1 MSVMILRIPFPPLMP
16 PCDWGLW
23 SRFRRA
29 WAIARSLCVRKPAEN
44 GNDGRKKRIMKA
56 IIIVGIASIYSL
68 VNGVILHENWC
79 KARTRNKNCHLFF
92 FLDGVSQSVWKA
104 NLAHT
109 QRERP
114 SEHGQV
120 QMPRGLQWLLEG
132 FQSCK
137 DYNEIEEMKKK
148 EWGLRTIYT
157 WSEAQSRVWRD
168 DRQVSRFGIHF
179 GNRWLANLLYQNER

>member
-44 GNDGRKKRIMKA
+44 GNDGRKKRIMKD

-92 FLDGVSQSVWKA
+92 FWTELVKA
-104 NLAHT
+104 SERRIWHT
-109 QRERP
+109 P
-114 SEHGQV
+114 SENVRVSTDKSKCQEASDGSWKGSSHAKTTT
-120 QMPRGLQWLLEG
+120 RLRRW
-132 FQSCK
+132 
-137 DYNEIEEMKKK
+137 KKK
-148 EWGLRTIYT
+148 NEDWGLSIPDPKRNLV
-157 WSEAQSRVWRD
+157 SEGTTGR
-168 DRQVSRFGIHF
+168 
-179 GNRWLANLLYQNER
+179 

>member
-44 GNDGRKKRIMKA
+44 GNDGRKKRIMKD

-68 VNGVILHENWC
+68 VNGLYCTKIGVKHEQG
-79 KARTRNKNCHLFF
+79 TRIATFFF

-120 QMPRGLQWLLEG
+120 QMPRGLRWLLEG

-137 DYNEIEEMKKK
+137 DYSTRLRRWKKRIK
-148 EWGLRTIYT
+148 TEDYLYLIRSAISCLKGRQAGKQIWYT
-157 WSEAQSRVWRD
+157 FW
-168 DRQVSRFGIHF
+168 
-179 GNRWLANLLYQNER
+179 